1 MIRLLAVLV
10 LCAGCSTPLA
20 QLKLELGPRAARELE
35 CAEDKLAYKE
45 LDRLISSTKVKI
57 SGCGRE
63 TTWKLVESRWTRA
76 RNDEP
81 IR

>member
-1 MIRLLAVLV
+1 LVLLAS
-10 LCAGCSTPLA
+10 ACSTPLA
-20 QLKLELGPRAARELE
+20 QLRLELGPRASREME

-57 SGCGRE
+57 KGCGRE